1 MIRKGSP
8 EDGTTTPMRPLPGGA
23 RMYPETDIPPLAI
36 STDHWNNVLNNL
48 PMTQAERLERL
59 SNFEI
64 SDDQVK
70 QLLSRELDDD
80 FRITFRWTS
89 AKSMGYNVTRK

>member
-36 STDHWNNVLNNL
+36 SSEYWQKVLDNL
-48 PMTQAERLERL
+48 PMTQVERHERL
-59 SNFEI
+59 SEYEI
-64 SDDQVK
+64 SEDQLK
-70 QLLSRELDDD
+70 QLLSR
-80 FRITFRWTS
+80 
-89 AKSMGYNVTRK
+89 